1 MSVVASS
8 ATWNVKEGVRAR
20 ARVCVC
26 VCVWN
31 TSRSRRGEVQ
41 RGDLFLSLVKW
52 PPVFAAVLEKDY
64 QACNS
69 RLADSV
75 TRTPLVCATRVAVV
89 NVSIVRSRGPRGGMS
104 NDLIL
109 ATRRRRGG
117 GRKENRQ
124 KHVRRRYGFFCDSF
138 IEPTP
143 LCNDTPAAFS
153 IPSFEREQ
161 WAAFLGLHGVPC
173 FLNFSFFFPPS
184 LLPTLEI

>member
-1 MSVVASS
+1 MPVRNPTYQAHRGHSLGIVIRSLACPSLRRVVQRE
-8 ATWNVKEGVRAR
+8 TWKRGCAY
-20 ARVCVC
+20 VCVWVCIC

-31 TSRSRRGEVQ
+31 TSGSRRGEVQ

-109 ATRRRRGG
+109 ATRQEEEGEGEEGESAEAR
-117 GRKENRQ
+117 
-124 KHVRRRYGFFCDSF
+124 
-138 IEPTP
+138 PT
-143 LCNDTPAAFS
+143 T
-153 IPSFEREQ
+153 IR
-161 WAAFLGLHGVPC
+161 FLLRFVYRTK
-173 FLNFSFFFPPS
+173 SS
-184 LLPTLEI
+184 L